1 MAHMTDTDSL
11 FLPGVDRDAVLAA
24 LNRAGGDEI
33 VSGKFSSAESSAAL
47 AVNCIGA
54 FLRAPHTLPAFPAL
68 ADLDWPAVSVEV
80 ERQMRFPWRGGRHPW
95 LDAAVE
101 TPRHVI
107 GIESKRFEP
116 FRDTKS
122 ISLSE
127 AYDRPVWGDE
137 MGAWCRMRDDLRS
150 GAIRFRFLD
159 AAQLVKH
166 AFGLVTEARRL
177 SKQPVLLYLYAEP
190 ATRGLVPIPAEN
202 LRDHRREIALLS
214 KAVAGSA
221 VRFASN
227 SYAEW
232 MASWPEATADHR
244 QAVVERFEP

>member
-1 MAHMTDTDSL
+1 
-11 FLPGVDRDAVLAA
+11 
-24 LNRAGGDEI
+24 
-33 VSGKFSSAESSAAL
+33 
-47 AVNCIGA
+47 
-54 FLRAPHTLPAFPAL
+54 L
-68 ADLDWPAVSVEV
+68 ADLDWPPVTLEV

-101 TPRHVI
+101 TRAHLI

-122 ISLSE
+122 VNLSD
-127 AYDRPVWGDE
+127 AYDRPVWGEGMDAWYQLRDE
-137 MGAWCRMRDDLRS
+137 LRS

-177 SKQPVLLYLYAEP
+177 NKRPVLFYLFAEP
-190 ATRGLVPIPAEN
+190 AKRGLAPIP
-202 LRDHRREIALLS
+202 LSHLQYHRREVALFAE
-214 KAVAGSA
+214 AVSGSV

-227 SYAEW
+227 SYGEW
-232 MASWPEATADHR
+232 LASWPETSAAHR
-244 QAVVERFEP
+244 RAIRERFAP